1 MTGKLKILGLHGH
14 AQDAEVFRRKTGGL
28 RGAVKSIAEFD
39 FLSAPHKVERG
50 EDGDEVGYSW
60 YRYDS
65 GMETLTI
72 SLRQSLDEIN
82 SIFKAKGPFDGI
94 FAFSQGSSLA
104 ILLAALQSEQDT
116 PLAKALRGEPFPV
129 LEDRKALASKKTKF
143 QFPLGRI
150 ADAIPEVS
158 FRFIAIFA
166 GFLPR
171 DEPFRSLVTESSPP
185 VNSFHCYGEKDQII
199 TKEMSQDAAH
209 VFKQRTV
216 EMHGGGHFVPSSS
229 GVRKAFKSFMQS
241 QVHPS

>member
-14 AQDAEVFRRKTGGL
+14 SQDAEVFRRKTGGL
-28 RGAVKSIAEFD
+28 RGAVKGIAEFE

-50 EDGDEVGYSW
+50 EDADEVGYSW
-60 YRYDS
+60 YRYNS

-82 SIFKAKGPFDGI
+82 SFFKAKGPFDGV

-104 ILLAALQSEQDT
+104 ILLAALQREHDT
-116 PLAKALRGEPFPV
+116 PLAKALR
-129 LEDRKALASKKTKF
+129 
-143 QFPLGRI
+143 
-150 ADAIPEVS
+150 DAMPEVS
-158 FRFIAIFA
+158 FKFIAVFA

-171 DEPFRSLVTESSPP
+171 DEPFRSLVTESSPS

-209 VFKQRTV
+209 VFKERTV
-216 EMHGGGHFVPSSS
+216 EIHSGGHFVPSSS
-229 GVRKAFKSFMQS
+229 GIRKAFKAFVQS